1 MLLVNMR
8 HVFRPQTTCPR
19 MDTAFV
25 RTVLY
30 RLRTGGRLVIR
41 TATTALALLAFAFS
55 SIDLHAQPPP
65 APAPTGPAPTG
76 LVVGSGNYFS
86 PITANLEKAV
96 AFYRDGL
103 GLDAQAAPSD
113 LTSNAPLMA
122 MFGLPGA
129 TLRQQIARTPAVAGG
144 VEIVE
149 LSAANGKPV
158 ERRNQD
164 PGAVT
169 LVATVRDLDATL
181 ARLERLGAP
190 VVTRGG
196 KPVAIG
202 QNGLRITV
210 VKDPDGH
217 FVEIAQPA
225 QLPET
230 QAPPTQNVVA
240 MAVRVTVSDV
250 ANAMSLYGALG
261 LKVNRAPGEPSGDA
275 AVLGALGVDGGQY
288 RVGLLQVPTSGFE
301 LRFIEFSGVDRKTVQ
316 GRVQDPG
323 STRMQLRVRDID
335 AAIAVFKRFG
345 GEVVSTGG
353 KPLDLPAGNNKLKV
367 AIVRD
372 PSNLFVVLIESPPP
386 AG

>member
-1 MLLVNMR
+1 
-8 HVFRPQTTCPR
+8 
-19 MDTAFV
+19 
-25 RTVLY
+25 
-30 RLRTGGRLVIR
+30 VIR
-41 TATTALALLAFAFS
+41 TATTMLALLALASS
-55 SIDLHAQPPP
+55 SIDLHAQAPA

-122 MFGLPGA
+122 MFGLPDA
-129 TLRQQIARTPAVAGG
+129 KLRQQIARTPAVAGG

-196 KPVAIG
+196 KPVTIG
-202 QNGLRITV
+202 QGGLRIIV

-217 FVEIAQPA
+217 YVEIAQPA

-230 QAPPTQNVVA
+230 LAPPTQNVVA
-240 MAVRVTVSDV
+240 MALRVTVDDV
-250 ANAMSLYGALG
+250 AKAMSLYGDALG

-275 AVLGALGVDGGQY
+275 AVLGALGVDGGKY
-288 RVGLLQVPTSGFE
+288 RVGLLQIPTSGFE
-301 LRFIEFSGVDRKTVQ
+301 LRFIEFSGVDKKTVQ

-335 AAIAVFKRFG
+335 AAVAAFKRSG

-353 KPLDLPAGNNKLKV
+353 KPLDLPAGNSTLKV

-372 PSNLFVVLIESPPP
+372 PNNLFVVLIESPPP

>member
-1 MLLVNMR
+1 M
-8 HVFRPQTTCPR
+8 
-19 MDTAFV
+19 
-25 RTVLY
+25 
-30 RLRTGGRLVIR
+30 IR
-41 TATTALALLAFAFS
+41 AAATTVALLAFAFGS
-55 SIDLHAQPPP
+55 TDLHAQASA
-65 APAPTGPAPTG
+65 APVPTGPPPTG

-86 PITANLEKAV
+86 PIAANLEKAV

-103 GLDAQAAPSD
+103 GLDAQAAPQD

-122 MFGLPGA
+122 MFGLPNA
-129 TLRQQIARTPAVAGG
+129 KLHQQIARTPAVAGG
-144 VEIVE
+144 GVEIVE
-149 LSAANGKPV
+149 LSAANAKPV

-169 LVATVRDLDATL
+169 LVATVRDLDGTL
-181 ARLERLGAP
+181 ARVERLGAP

-196 KPVAIG
+196 KPVTIG
-202 QNGLRITV
+202 QNGLRIAV

-240 MAVRVTVSDV
+240 VALRVTVSDV
-250 ANAMSLYGALG
+250 AEAMSLYGDALG

-275 AVLGALGVDGGQY
+275 AVLGALGVDGGTY

-301 LRFIEFSGVDRKTVQ
+301 LRFIEFSGVDKKTVQ

-353 KPLDLPAGNNKLKV
+353 KPLDLPAGNNTLKV

-372 PSNLFVVLIESPPP
+372 PNNLFVVLIQSPP

>member
-1 MLLVNMR
+1 MS
-8 HVFRPQTTCPR
+8 
-19 MDTAFV
+19 
-25 RTVLY
+25 
-30 RLRTGGRLVIR
+30 R
-41 TATTALALLAFAFS
+41 TATTTVALLAFAIGS
-55 SIDLHAQPPP
+55 NDLHAQAPA
-65 APAPTGPAPTG
+65 APAPTGPTPTG

-96 AFYRDGL
+96 VFYRDGL
-103 GLDAQAAPSD
+103 GLEAQAAPSD

-122 MFGLPGA
+122 MFGLPNA
-129 TLRQQIARTPAVAGG
+129 KLRQQIARTPAVAGG

-158 ERRNQD
+158 ERRTED

-196 KPVAIG
+196 KPVTIG
-202 QNGLRITV
+202 QGGLRIAV

-217 FVEIAQPA
+217 FVDIAQPA

-240 MAVRVTVSDV
+240 MALRVTVNDV
-250 ANAMSLYGALG
+250 VKAMSLYDALG
-261 LKVNRAPGEPSGDA
+261 LKVLRAPGEPSGDA
-275 AVLGALGVDGGQY
+275 AVLGALGVDGGKY

-301 LRFIEFSGVDRKTVQ
+301 LRFIEFSGVDKKTVQ
-316 GRVQDPG
+316 GRIQDPG

-345 GEVVSTGG
+345 AEVVSTGG
-353 KPLDLPAGNNKLKV
+353 KPLDLPAGNNTLKV

-372 PSNLFVVLIESPPP
+372 PDNLFVVLIESPPP

>member
-1 MLLVNMR
+1 M
-8 HVFRPQTTCPR
+8 
-19 MDTAFV
+19 
-25 RTVLY
+25 
-30 RLRTGGRLVIR
+30 IR
-41 TATTALALLAFAFS
+41 TATTTVALLAFAFGP
-55 SIDLHAQPPP
+55 IGLHAQ
-65 APAPTGPAPTG
+65 APASTGPTPTGI
-76 LVVGSGNYFS
+76 VVGSGNYFS

-96 AFYRDGL
+96 VFYRDGL
-103 GLDAQAAPSD
+103 GLDAEAAPSD

-122 MFGLPGA
+122 MFGLPNA
-129 TLRQQIARTPAVAGG
+129 KLRQQIARTPAVAGG

-149 LSAANGKPV
+149 ISAGNGKPV

-181 ARLERLGAP
+181 TRLERLGAP

-196 KPVAIG
+196 KPVTIG
-202 QNGLRITV
+202 ASGLRIAV

-230 QAPPTQNVVA
+230 QAPPSQNVVA

-250 ANAMSLYGALG
+250 AKAMSLYGDALG

-301 LRFIEFSGVDRKTVQ
+301 LRFIEFSGVEKRTVQ

-323 STRMQLRVRDID
+323 STRMQLRVRDIN
-335 AAIAVFKRFG
+335 AAIDVFKRFG

-353 KPLDLPAGNNKLKV
+353 KALDLPVGKNTLKV

-372 PSNLFVVLIESPPP
+372 PNNLFVVLIESPPP

>member
-1 MLLVNMR
+1 M
-8 HVFRPQTTCPR
+8 
-19 MDTAFV
+19 
-25 RTVLY
+25 
-30 RLRTGGRLVIR
+30 IR
-41 TATTALALLAFAFS
+41 TATTALALLVFAFG

-103 GLDAQAAPSD
+103 GLDAEAAPSD

-122 MFGLPGA
+122 MFGLPDA
-129 TLRQQIARTPAVAGG
+129 KLRQQIARTPAVAGG

-149 LSAANGKPV
+149 ISAANGKPA

-196 KPVAIG
+196 KPVVIG
-202 QNGLRITV
+202 QSGLRIAV

-301 LRFIEFSGVDRKTVQ
+301 LRFIEFSGVDKKTVQ

-353 KPLDLPAGNNKLKV
+353 KPLDLPAGNSKLKV

>member
-1 MLLVNMR
+1 M
-8 HVFRPQTTCPR
+8 
-19 MDTAFV
+19 
-25 RTVLY
+25 
-30 RLRTGGRLVIR
+30 IR
-41 TATTALALLAFAFS
+41 TATTMLALLALAFS
-55 SIDLHAQPPP
+55 SSDLHAQAPTP
-65 APAPTGPAPTG
+65 PAPTGPAPTG

-103 GLDAQAAPSD
+103 GLDAQGAPSD

-122 MFGLPGA
+122 MFGLPDA
-129 TLRQQIARTPAVAGG
+129 QLRQQIARTPAVAGG

-149 LSAANGKPV
+149 ISAANGKLV

-196 KPVAIG
+196 KPVTIG
-202 QNGLRITV
+202 QGGLRIAV

-240 MAVRVTVSDV
+240 MAVRVTVNDV
-250 ANAMSLYGALG
+250 ANAMSLYGDGLG
-261 LKVNRAPGEPSGDA
+261 LKVNRAPSEPSGDA
-275 AVLGALGVDGGQY
+275 AVLGALGVDGGKY
-288 RVGLLQVPTSGFE
+288 RVGLLQIPTSGFE
-301 LRFIEFSGVDRKTVQ
+301 LRFIEFSGVDKQTVQ
-316 GRVQDPG
+316 GRIQDPG

-345 GEVVSTGG
+345 AEVVSTGG
-353 KPLDLPAGNNKLKV
+353 KPLDLPAGNNTLKV

-372 PSNLFVVLIESPPP
+372 PHNLFVVLIESPPP

>member
-1 MLLVNMR
+1 M
-8 HVFRPQTTCPR
+8 
-19 MDTAFV
+19 
-25 RTVLY
+25 
-30 RLRTGGRLVIR
+30 IR
-41 TATTALALLAFAFS
+41 TATTTVALLALAFGS
-55 SIDLHAQPPP
+55 MDLHAQ
-65 APAPTGPAPTG
+65 APAAPVPTGPMPTG

-103 GLDAQAAPSD
+103 GLDAQAEPSD
-113 LTSNAPLMA
+113 LSSNAPLMA
-122 MFGLPGA
+122 MFGLPNA
-129 TLRQQIARTPAVAGG
+129 KLHQQIARTPAVAGG

-149 LSAANGKPV
+149 LSAANAKPV

-196 KPVAIG
+196 KPVTIG
-202 QNGLRITV
+202 QNGLRIAV

-250 ANAMSLYGALG
+250 AKAMSLYGDALG

-275 AVLGALGVDGGQY
+275 TVLGALGVDGGTY

-301 LRFIEFSGVDRKTVQ
+301 LRFIEFSGVDKRTVQ

-335 AAIAVFKRFG
+335 AAIAAFKRFG
-345 GEVVSTGG
+345 GEVVTTGG
-353 KPLDLPAGNNKLKV
+353 KPVDLPAGNNKLKV

-372 PSNLFVVLIESPPP
+372 SNNLFVVLIESPP

>member
-1 MLLVNMR
+1 MVGVSDSATDGQR
-8 HVFRPQTTCPR
+8 
-19 MDTAFV
+19 V
-25 RTVLY
+25 RRDSTLASSHQ
-30 RLRTGGRLVIR
+30 GGRLVTR
-41 TATTALALLAFAFS
+41 PATTALALLALALGS
-55 SIDLHAQPPP
+55 NNLHAQAAA
-65 APAPTGPAPTG
+65 APAPTGPTPTG

-122 MFGLPGA
+122 MFGLPDA
-129 TLRQQIARTPAVAGG
+129 KLRQQIARTPAVAGG

-149 LSAANGKPV
+149 ISAANRKPV

-190 VVTRGG
+190 VVT
-196 KPVAIG
+196 
-202 QNGLRITV
+202 
-210 VKDPDGH
+210 

-225 QLPET
+225 QLPDT

-240 MAVRVTVSDV
+240 MAVRLTVSDV
-250 ANAMSLYGALG
+250 VKAMSLYGDALG

-275 AVLGALGVDGGQY
+275 AVLGALGVDGGKY

-301 LRFIEFSGVDRKTVQ
+301 LRFIEFAGVEKKAVQ
-316 GRVQDPG
+316 GRIQDPG

-335 AAIAVFKRFG
+335 AAIAAFKRFG

-353 KPLDLPAGNNKLKV
+353 KSLDLPAGNNKLKV

>member
-1 MLLVNMR
+1 VTRSAM
-8 HVFRPQTTCPR
+8 
-19 MDTAFV
+19 
-25 RTVLY
+25 
-30 RLRTGGRLVIR
+30 
-41 TATTALALLAFAFS
+41 TALALLALAFGCNA
-55 SIDLHAQPPP
+55 LHAQ
-65 APAPTGPAPTG
+65 APAAPPPTGPAPTG
-76 LVVGSGNYFS
+76 LVVGTGNYFS

-103 GLDAQAAPSD
+103 GLDAQATPSD
-113 LTSNAPLMA
+113 LTSNAPLMN
-122 MFGLPGA
+122 MFGLPDA
-129 TLRQQIARTPAVAGG
+129 KLHQQIASTPAVAGG

-149 LSAANGKPV
+149 LSGANAKPV

-169 LVATVRDLDATL
+169 LVATVRDVDATL
-181 ARLERLGAP
+181 ARLVKLGAP

-196 KPVAIG
+196 KPVTIG
-202 QNGLRITV
+202 QNGMRIVV

-217 FVEIAQPA
+217 FVHIVQPT

-240 MAVRVTVSDV
+240 VALRVTVSDITK
-250 ANAMSLYGALG
+250 AMSLYGDALG
-261 LKVNRAPGEPSGDA
+261 LKVTTPPGEPNADP
-275 AVLGALGVDGGQY
+275 AVLGALGVDGGKY
-288 RVGLLQVPTSGFE
+288 RVGVLHVPTSGFE

-323 STRMQLRVRDID
+323 STRMQLRVKDID
-335 AAIAVFKRFG
+335 ATIAAFKRFG

-372 PSNLFVVLIESPPP
+372 PNNLFVVLIESPPP

>member
-1 MLLVNMR
+1 M
-8 HVFRPQTTCPR
+8 
-19 MDTAFV
+19 
-25 RTVLY
+25 
-30 RLRTGGRLVIR
+30 IR

-122 MFGLPGA
+122 MFGLPNA
-129 TLRQQIARTPAVAGG
+129 KLRQQIARTPAVAGG

-149 LSAANGKPV
+149 LSGANGKPV

-202 QNGLRITV
+202 QNGLRIAV

-250 ANAMSLYGALG
+250 AKAMSLYGDALG

-301 LRFIEFSGVDRKTVQ
+301 VRFIEFSGVDKKTVQ

-386 AG
+386 AD

>member
-1 MLLVNMR
+1 M
-8 HVFRPQTTCPR
+8 
-19 MDTAFV
+19 
-25 RTVLY
+25 
-30 RLRTGGRLVIR
+30 IR
-41 TATTALALLAFAFS
+41 TATTTVALLAFAIGS
-55 SIDLHAQPPP
+55 NDSHAQAPA
-65 APAPTGPAPTG
+65 APAPTGPTPTG

-96 AFYRDGL
+96 VFYRDGL

-122 MFGLPGA
+122 MFGLPNA
-129 TLRQQIARTPAVAGG
+129 KLRQQIARTPAVAGG

-158 ERRNQD
+158 ERRNED

-196 KPVAIG
+196 KPVTIG
-202 QNGLRITV
+202 QGGLRIAV

-230 QAPPTQNVVA
+230 QAPPSQNVVA
-240 MAVRVTVSDV
+240 MALRVTVNDV
-250 ANAMSLYGALG
+250 AEAMSLYGDALG

-301 LRFIEFSGVDRKTVQ
+301 LRFIEFSGVDKKTVQ

-353 KPLDLPAGNNKLKV
+353 KPLDLPAGNSKLKV

-372 PSNLFVVLIESPPP
+372 PNNLFVVLIESPPP

>member
-1 MLLVNMR
+1 MTLGVSLV
-8 HVFRPQTTCPR
+8 
-19 MDTAFV
+19 
-25 RTVLY
+25 
-30 RLRTGGRLVIR
+30 
-41 TATTALALLAFAFS
+41 
-55 SIDLHAQPPP
+55 HAQPPA
-65 APAPTGPAPTG
+65 APPQNGPPPTG

-86 PITANLEKAV
+86 PIVADLDKAV

-103 GLDAQAAPSD
+103 GLDPQGAPGDANDNAALRD
-113 LTSNAPLMA
+113 
-122 MFGLPGA
+122 MFGLPDA
-129 TLRQQIARTPAVAGG
+129 KLRWQIARTPAVAGG

-149 LSAANGKPV
+149 ISAANGKPL
-158 ERRNQD
+158 ERRAQD

-202 QNGLRITV
+202 QSGLRIAV
-210 VKDPDGH
+210 VKDPAGH

-230 QAPPTQNVVA
+230 QAPLTANVVA

-250 ANAMSLYGALG
+250 AKAMSLYSDALG
-261 LKVNRAPGEPSGDA
+261 LKLKSAPGEASGDA
-275 AVLGALGVDGGQY
+275 TVLGALGVDGGKY
-288 RVGLLQVPTSGFE
+288 RVGLLQVPSSGFE
-301 LRFIEFSGVDRKTVQ
+301 LRFIEFSGVDRKTVV
-316 GRVQDPG
+316 GRLQDPG
-323 STRMQLRVRDID
+323 STRMQIRVRDLD
-335 AAIAVFKRFG
+335 AAIAAFKRFG

-353 KPLDLPAGNNKLKV
+353 KALELPAGNNKLKV

-372 PSNLFVVLIESPPP
+372 PNNLFVVLIESPPP

>member
-1 MLLVNMR
+1 M
-8 HVFRPQTTCPR
+8 
-19 MDTAFV
+19 
-25 RTVLY
+25 
-30 RLRTGGRLVIR
+30 
-41 TATTALALLAFAFS
+41 
-55 SIDLHAQPPP
+55 
-65 APAPTGPAPTG
+65 
-76 LVVGSGNYFS
+76 GSGNYFS

-96 AFYRDGL
+96 VFYRDGL

-122 MFGLPGA
+122 MFGLPNA
-129 TLRQQIARTPAVAGG
+129 KLRQQIARTPAVAGG
-144 VEIVE
+144 VE
-149 LSAANGKPV
+149 
-158 ERRNQD
+158 D

-181 ARLERLGAP
+181 ARLARLGAP

-196 KPVAIG
+196 KPVTIG
-202 QNGLRITV
+202 QNGLRIAV

-217 FVEIAQPA
+217 FVEIAQPT

-250 ANAMSLYGALG
+250 AKAMSLYGDALG

-275 AVLGALGVDGGQY
+275 AVLGALGVDGGKY
-288 RVGLLQVPTSGFE
+288 RVGLLQIPTSGFE
-301 LRFIEFSGVDRKTVQ
+301 LRFIEFSGVDTKTVQ
-316 GRVQDPG
+316 GRIQDPG

-335 AAIAVFKRFG
+335 AAIAAFTRFG

-353 KPLDLPAGNNKLKV
+353 KPLDLPAGNNTLKV

-372 PSNLFVVLIESPPP
+372 SNNLFVVLIESPPP
-386 AG
+386 VG

>member
-1 MLLVNMR
+1 MTM
-8 HVFRPQTTCPR
+8 
-19 MDTAFV
+19 
-25 RTVLY
+25 
-30 RLRTGGRLVIR
+30 
-41 TATTALALLAFAFS
+41 LALLALSFGS
-55 SIDLHAQPPP
+55 VDLHAQ
-65 APAPTGPAPTG
+65 APAAPASTGPTPTG

-122 MFGLPGA
+122 MFGLPDA
-129 TLRQQIARTPAVAGG
+129 KLRQQIARTPAVAGG

-149 LSAANGKPV
+149 ISAANGKPV

-196 KPVAIG
+196 RPVTIG
-202 QNGLRITV
+202 QNGLRIVV

-225 QLPET
+225 QLPQT

-250 ANAMSLYGALG
+250 AKTMRLYGDALG
-261 LKVNRAPGEPSGDA
+261 LKVTRAPGEPSGDA
-275 AVLGALGVDGGQY
+275 AVLGALGVDGGKY
-288 RVGLLQVPTSGFE
+288 RVGLLQVPVSGFE
-301 LRFIEFSGVDRKTVQ
+301 LRFIEFSGVDKKTVR

-323 STRMQLRVRDID
+323 STRIQLRVRDID

-372 PSNLFVVLIESPPP
+372 PNNLYVVLIESLPP

>member
-1 MLLVNMR
+1 
-8 HVFRPQTTCPR
+8 
-19 MDTAFV
+19 
-25 RTVLY
+25 
-30 RLRTGGRLVIR
+30 VIR
-41 TATTALALLAFAFS
+41 TATTVLALLALAFS
-55 SIDLHAQPPP
+55 SIDLHAQAPA

-122 MFGLPGA
+122 MFGVPNA
-129 TLRQQIARTPAVAGG
+129 KLRQQIARTPAVAGG

-149 LSAANGKPV
+149 ISAANGKPV

-181 ARLERLGAP
+181 ARLQRLGAP

-196 KPVAIG
+196 KPVTIG
-202 QNGLRITV
+202 QGGLRIIV

-240 MAVRVTVSDV
+240 MAVRVTVNDV
-250 ANAMSLYGALG
+250 AKAMSLYGDGLG

-275 AVLGALGVDGGQY
+275 AVLGALGVDGGAY
-288 RVGLLQVPTSGFE
+288 RVGLLQIPTSGFE
-301 LRFIEFSGVDRKTVQ
+301 LRFIELSGVDKKTVQ
-316 GRVQDPG
+316 GRIQDPG

-335 AAIAVFKRFG
+335 AAIALFKRFG
-345 GEVVSTGG
+345 AEVVSTGG
-353 KPLDLPAGNNKLKV
+353 KPLDLPAGNNTLKV

-372 PSNLFVVLIESPPP
+372 PNNLFVVLIESPPP
-386 AG
+386 GG

>member
-1 MLLVNMR
+1 M
-8 HVFRPQTTCPR
+8 
-19 MDTAFV
+19 
-25 RTVLY
+25 
-30 RLRTGGRLVIR
+30 IR
-41 TATTALALLAFAFS
+41 TATTTVALLAFAFG
-55 SIDLHAQPPP
+55 SIDLHAQAPA
-65 APAPTGPAPTG
+65 APAPTPTG

-122 MFGLPGA
+122 MFGLPNA
-129 TLRQQIARTPAVAGG
+129 KLHQQIARTPAVAGG
-144 VEIVE
+144 GVEIVE
-149 LSAANGKPV
+149 LSDANSRPV

-169 LVATVRDLDATL
+169 LVATVRDLDPTL
-181 ARLERLGAP
+181 ARLQRLGAP

-196 KPVAIG
+196 KPVTIG
-202 QNGLRITV
+202 QNGLRIVV

-230 QAPPTQNVVA
+230 QAPPTQNVIA
-240 MAVRVTVSDV
+240 MALRVTVSDV
-250 ANAMSLYGALG
+250 DKTMSLYGDALG

-301 LRFIEFSGVDRKTVQ
+301 LRFIEFSGVDKKTVQ

-345 GEVVSTGG
+345 GEVVSSGG
-353 KPLDLPAGNNKLKV
+353 KPLDLPAGNNTLRV

-372 PSNLFVVLIESPPP
+372 PNNLFVVLIQSPPP

>member
-1 MLLVNMR
+1 M
-8 HVFRPQTTCPR
+8 
-19 MDTAFV
+19 
-25 RTVLY
+25 
-30 RLRTGGRLVIR
+30 IR
-41 TATTALALLAFAFS
+41 TATATVALLAFTFG
-55 SIDLHAQPPP
+55 SIDLQAQAPA
-65 APAPTGPAPTG
+65 APAPTGPTPTG

-96 AFYRDGL
+96 VFYRDGL

-122 MFGLPGA
+122 MFGLPNA
-129 TLRQQIARTPAVAGG
+129 KLRQQIARTPAVAGG

-149 LSAANGKPV
+149 ISAANGKPV
-158 ERRNQD
+158 DRRNED

-196 KPVAIG
+196 KPVTIG
-202 QNGLRITV
+202 QNGLRIAV

-217 FVEIAQPA
+217 FVEIAQPT

-250 ANAMSLYGALG
+250 AKAMSLYGDALG

-275 AVLGALGVDGGQY
+275 AVLGALGVDGGKY
-288 RVGLLQVPTSGFE
+288 RVGLLQIPTSGFE
-301 LRFIEFSGVDRKTVQ
+301 LRFIEFSGVDTKTVQ
-316 GRVQDPG
+316 GRIQDPG

-335 AAIAVFKRFG
+335 AAIAAFTRFG

-353 KPLDLPAGNNKLKV
+353 KPLDLPAGNNTLKV

-372 PSNLFVVLIESPPP
+372 SNNLFVVLIESPPP
-386 AG
+386 VG

>member
-1 MLLVNMR
+1 
-8 HVFRPQTTCPR
+8 
-19 MDTAFV
+19 
-25 RTVLY
+25 
-30 RLRTGGRLVIR
+30 VIR
-41 TATTALALLAFAFS
+41 TATTAVALLAFAFGLS
-55 SIDLHAQPPP
+55 DLHAQ
-65 APAPTGPAPTG
+65 APAAPPPTGPTPTG
-76 LVVGSGNYFS
+76 IVVGMGNYFS

-103 GLDAQAAPSD
+103 GLDAQGAPAD

-122 MFGLPGA
+122 MFGLPNA
-129 TLRQQIARTPAVAGG
+129 KLRQQIARTPAVAGG

-149 LSAANGKPV
+149 ISNAGAKPV

-202 QNGLRITV
+202 QNGLRIAV

-240 MAVRVTVSDV
+240 MALRVTVSDV
-250 ANAMSLYGALG
+250 AKAMSLYGDALG

-275 AVLGALGVDGGQY
+275 AVLGALGVDGGRY

-301 LRFIEFSGVDRKTVQ
+301 LRFIEFSGVDQKTVQ

-335 AAIAVFKRFG
+335 AAIAAFERFG
-345 GEVVSTGG
+345 GVVVSTGG
-353 KPLDLPAGNNKLKV
+353 KPLDLPAGNNTLKV

-372 PSNLFVVLIESPPP
+372 PNNLFVVLIESPP

>member
-1 MLLVNMR
+1 M
-8 HVFRPQTTCPR
+8 
-19 MDTAFV
+19 
-25 RTVLY
+25 
-30 RLRTGGRLVIR
+30 IR

-55 SIDLHAQPPP
+55 SIELHAQPPP

-122 MFGLPGA
+122 MFGLPDA
-129 TLRQQIARTPAVAGG
+129 KLRQQIARTPAVAGG

-149 LSAANGKPV
+149 ISAANGKPV

-196 KPVAIG
+196 KPVVIG
-202 QNGLRITV
+202 QSGLRIAV

-250 ANAMSLYGALG
+250 ANAMSLYGCARAKGESRARRAEWRRCGARSSRRGRGPIPCRFAASAYLG
-261 LKVNRAPGEPSGDA
+261 LRAA
-275 AVLGALGVDGGQY
+275 IHRVLWRGQENSAGQSAGPGVDAH
-288 RVGLLQVPTSGFE
+288 
-301 LRFIEFSGVDRKTVQ
+301 
-316 GRVQDPG
+316 
-323 STRMQLRVRDID
+323 
-335 AAIAVFKRFG
+335 AAAR
-345 GEVVSTGG
+345 
-353 KPLDLPAGNNKLKV
+353 A
-367 AIVRD
+367 
-372 PSNLFVVLIESPPP
+372 
-386 AG
+386 

>member
-1 MLLVNMR
+1 M
-8 HVFRPQTTCPR
+8 
-19 MDTAFV
+19 
-25 RTVLY
+25 
-30 RLRTGGRLVIR
+30 IR
-41 TATTALALLAFAFS
+41 TATTTLALLALAFG
-55 SIDLHAQPPP
+55 SIDLHAQAPV
-65 APAPTGPAPTG
+65 APAPTGPTPTG
-76 LVVGSGNYFS
+76 LVVGMGNYFS

-96 AFYRDGL
+96 AFYHDGL

-113 LTSNAPLMA
+113 LTSNAPLLA
-122 MFGLPGA
+122 MFGLPDA
-129 TLRQQIARTPAVAGG
+129 KLRQQIVRTPALAGG

-149 LSAANGKPV
+149 ISAANGKPI

-190 VVTRGG
+190 IVTSGG
-196 KPVAIG
+196 KPVTIG
-202 QNGLRITV
+202 QNGLRIVV

-240 MAVRVTVSDV
+240 MALRVTVSDV
-250 ANAMSLYGALG
+250 AKAMTLYGDSLG

-275 AVLGALGVDGGQY
+275 AVLGALGVDGGKY

-301 LRFIEFSGVDRKTVQ
+301 LRFIEFSGVDKKAVQ

-335 AAIAVFKRFG
+335 ATIAVFRRFG

-353 KPLDLPAGNNKLKV
+353 KALDLPAGNNKLKV

-372 PSNLFVVLIESPPP
+372 PNNLFVVLIESPPP

>member
-1 MLLVNMR
+1 M
-8 HVFRPQTTCPR
+8 
-19 MDTAFV
+19 
-25 RTVLY
+25 
-30 RLRTGGRLVIR
+30 
-41 TATTALALLAFAFS
+41 LALLALSFGPS
-55 SIDLHAQPPP
+55 DLHAQ

-76 LVVGSGNYFS
+76 LVVGMGNYFS
-86 PITANLEKAV
+86 PITANLDKAV

-103 GLDAQAAPSD
+103 GLDAPGAPSD
-113 LTSNAPLMA
+113 LSSNAPLMA
-122 MFGLPGA
+122 MFGLPDA
-129 TLRQQIARTPAVAGG
+129 KLHQQIARTPAVAGG

-149 LSAANGKPV
+149 ISGANAKPV

-196 KPVAIG
+196 KPVTIG
-202 QNGLRITV
+202 QSGLRIVV

-225 QLPET
+225 RLPDT
-230 QAPPTQNVVA
+230 KAPPTQNVVA

-250 ANAMSLYGALG
+250 AKAMSLYGDSLG
-261 LKVNRAPGEPSGDA
+261 LEVTRAPGEPSADA
-275 AVLGALGVDGGQY
+275 AVLGALGVDGGAY
-288 RVGLLQVPTSGFE
+288 RVGLLEVPASGFE
-301 LRFIEFSGVDRKTVQ
+301 LRFVEFSGVDKKTVQ

-335 AAIAVFKRFG
+335 AAIAAFKRFG

-372 PSNLFVVLIESPPP
+372 PNNLFVVLIESPPP